1 MEDREM
7 SSGNEQLKQLQA
19 DFAAKK
25 ITRRQLWKG
34 AAALGLGGIW
44 IQALE
49 NGALAGPAPL
59 RSQLK
64 GLNQDKANTLII
76 AVAEN
81 VDTFD
86 PGFTVGSKT
95 AQTALQN
102 VFDQLTQY
110 EIVDKTAP
118 DGTAYQTVN
127 TLNIVGMI
135 AESWSMDGSDMIFK
149 IRPGVTYHNGD
160 PFDANAAVTGYSRIF
175 ETKSISTFLL
185 GM

>member
-7 SSGNEQLKQLQA
+7 SSGNEQLKQLQN

-49 NGALAGPAPL
+49 NGASAGPAPL
-59 RSQLK
+59 RSQLR
-64 GLNQDKANTLII
+64 GLQQDRATTLII

-95 AQTALQN
+95 SQTALQN

-110 EIVDKTAP
+110 EVVEKTTP
-118 DGTAYQTVN
+118 DGTPYRTVN
-127 TLNIVGMI
+127 TLNIVGML
-135 AESWSMDGSDMIFK
+135 AESWTLDGADMVFK
-149 IRPGVTYHNGD
+149 IRPGVTY
-160 PFDANAAVTGYSRIF
+160 
-175 ETKSISTFLL
+175 
-185 GM
+185 